1 MKCILLLSNADEGS
15 GVPQRVTEE
24 VQAEGKRPKELL
36 ALLAEHRSVADSTA
50 GSWEIPLAAT
60 VR

>member
-1 MKCILLLSNADEGS
+1 MLLSNADKGS